1 MHRNSIQYIIVND
14 NESWLNVWP
23 LAPSIDESFSYKLH
37 NNLAYNTFF
46 IWRSVVGLPMVS
58 QAEDNGFKPLLA
70 LWVLPN
76 PCAKLHLKYTTR
88 FTVKAVNRFNGVY
101 NVRSPHWVRVGN
113 SALAFLIWE
122 DACAQQRDV
131 NRLGWQWRWWY
142 FSPGNGGLPSS
153 VNYICKVSLRSS
165 VGHYKIRKTK
175 FVSSR
180 PFHSRVN
187 INLSEK
193 SRCEVRIL
201 HFVLKA

>member
-76 PCAKLHLKYTTR
+76 PCAKLHLKYTTS

-101 NVRSPHWVRVGN
+101 KVRSSHWARVGT
-113 SALAFLIWE
+113 SAIAFPIWE
-122 DACAQQRDV
+122 EACAQQRDV
-131 NRLGWQWRWWY
+131 NRLGWRWWY
-142 FSPGNGGLPSS
+142 FSSRNGGLPSS
-153 VNYICKVSLRSS
+153 VN
-165 VGHYKIRKTK
+165 
-175 FVSSR
+175 
-180 PFHSRVN
+180 
-187 INLSEK
+187 
-193 SRCEVRIL
+193 
-201 HFVLKA
+201 